1 MAVRTADLRH
11 DGGMRFVARTGSG
24 FEIVM
29 DNATGNSGPRPIEL
43 LAVAIGGCTA
53 MDVAS
58 ILEKKRQRVARY
70 ALRVEAEQREAHPH
84 AFRLVTV
91 THEVEGPAV
100 DVEAVRRAIELSAT
114 MYCSVSTGL
123 ASGYA
128 ELHHRYVV
136 ISPEG
141 AAPRRGRGRRHGSR
155 PGAPAGR
162 GVGLGRA
169 TASSRRRPTAA
180 ALHGTLA

>member
-29 DNATGNSGPRPIEL
+29 DNGKGNSGPRPIEL

-58 ILEKKRQRVARY
+58 ILEKKRQQVARY
-70 ALRVEAEQREAHPH
+70 AVRVEAEQRDAHPH
-84 AFRLVTV
+84 AFRRVTV

-114 MYCSVSTGL
+114 TYCAVSTGL

-136 ISPEG
+136 TSPEG
-141 AAPRRGRGRRHGSR
+141 AAPLAGEAAITG
-155 PGAPAGR
+155 PGLELPPDEG
-162 GVGLGRA
+162 
-169 TASSRRRPTAA
+169 
-180 ALHGTLA
+180 